1 MEELIGKFIVGGK
14 EMIHEKMVAIMA
26 EIQPIAKDRKNLMQN
41 FMFRGIDDLYN
52 AVHGLMAKHG
62 VYVIP
67 EVAEWT
73 REEIK
78 TNKGG
83 IMTVR
88 VVKVAFLF
96 TAADGSQVRI
106 VTLGEAADSGD
117 KATSKALSMALKY
130 ALMQVFLIPT
140 EDMED
145 PDGSSVEPV
154 AVDPKIMAVR
164 KCQVPEELESYLAE
178 LAKNHQKGK
187 AFDPELVKEIQKRK
201 KELGVTKT
209 FKEA

>member
-1 MEELIGKFIVGGK
+1 
-14 EMIHEKMVAIMA
+14 MIHEKMVAIMA
-26 EIQPIAKDRKNLMQN
+26 EIQPIAKAKKNTMQN

-96 TAADGSQVRI
+96 TASDGSQIRI

-145 PDGSSVEPV
+145 PDGSSVEPSN
-154 AVDPKIMAVR
+154 ADPKVLSLRAC
-164 KCQVPEELESYLAE
+164 KVPEELESYLIE
-178 LAKNHQKGK
+178 LKKNH
-187 AFDPELVKEIQKRK
+187 DPKKPWDPALVQEIQKRK
-201 KELGVTKT
+201 AELGVK
-209 FKEA
+209 